1 MLGIFFIFMY
11 LFDQI
16 IANYTP
22 TSSGIFYLVILGI
35 LLIKFKNKISHKLL
49 IKGRIQVLIGS
60 VFLLLVGLVGAK
72 LSGTPIGLIFFMTLL
87 AFSSIWLL
95 SSNSNFIFELLTP
108 KIALWGLLAIL
119 FFLMANKFF
128 GFNLYSY
135 LTGYATNRPS
145 GLFGEPSH
153 LAIYSIPLLAIAWNK
168 NKNRIWVYLIWALL
182 AIEAFSLTLIIMTLL
197 LVFIMLWSKRS
208 VVKFNLKNIK
218 KYLYTISC
226 VFVVFVVFLPFINI
240 SGETAYDYAFSRING
255 LVNNT
260 DELNLSSLVV
270 LQGWDIAKESFFQS
284 YGLGVGIGNFGESYQ
299 IIQNN
304 SINRDLILSIMGSVL
319 NLRDGAILFNKII
332 GELGIFSLVFFWLIV
347 VSLKFLRGLPE
358 SNFKLVT
365 VAFIT
370 VAFSLIF
377 VRALPYFSA
386 PTLLA
391 FLSIGALV
399 NLQRLISSRKLNH

>member
-1 MLGIFFIFMY
+1 MY

-22 TSSGIFYLVILGI
+22 TSSGIFSLVILGI
-35 LLIKFKNKISHKLL
+35 LLIKFKSKISHKLL
-49 IKGRIQVLIGS
+49 IKVLISS
-60 VFLLLVGLVGAK
+60 VFLLLAGLVGAK
-72 LSGTPIGLIFFMTLL
+72 LSGTPIELIFFVSLL

-108 KIALWGLLAIL
+108 RMALLGLLVIL
-119 FFLMANKFF
+119 FFLMVNKFF

-135 LTGYATNRPS
+135 LTGFATARSS

-168 NKNRIWVYLIWALL
+168 NQHRIWVYLIWALL

-197 LVFIMLWSKRS
+197 LVFIMLWSRRS
-208 VVKFNLKNIK
+208 TANFNYKNIK
-218 KYLYTISC
+218 KYLYIVSSVFAIS
-226 VFVVFVVFLPFINI
+226 VVFLPFINI
-240 SGETAYDYAFSRING
+240 SGVNSYDYAFSRVNG
-255 LVNNT
+255 IFNST

-270 LQGWDIAKESFFQS
+270 LQGWDLAKESFFQS
-284 YGLGVGIGNFGESYQ
+284 YGLGVGIGNFGQSYQ

-304 SINRDLILSIMGSVL
+304 NINRELILSIMGSDL

-332 GELGIFSLVFFWLIV
+332 GELGVFSLVFFWWLV
-347 VSLKFLRGLPE
+347 VSFKFLRGLPE

-370 VAFSLIF
+370 LAFSLIF

-391 FLSIGALV
+391 FLSIGVLV
-399 NLQRLISSRKLNH
+399 NSQRLMNFRD